1 MKQFEIW
8 LADLNPQIGTEP
20 GKTRLVLVVQ
30 SDILNN
36 AEHTS
41 TVICPFTSK
50 VDNELEVMRVNLS
63 AGTSNLNQ
71 ESAILIDQI
80 RAIDNSRFIKKIG
93 SLPSKLANTV
103 KENLK
108 IILDLE

>member
-1 MKQFEIW
+1 
-8 LADLNPQIGTEP
+8 
-20 GKTRLVLVVQ
+20 
-30 SDILNN
+30 
-36 AEHTS
+36 
-41 TVICPFTSK
+41 
-50 VDNELEVMRVNLS
+50 MRVNLS
-63 AGTSNLNQ
+63 AGNSNLNQ

-80 RAIDNSRFIKKIG
+80 RAIDNSRFIKKIE